1 MARKRVVE
9 APSLHSWEDVND
21 ALRQIAEAQIAL
33 GEIQSDMQKQ
43 ILGAQK
49 VAEEQSKP
57 LNDNVAKLEREIKSF
72 VTDHRD
78 EMGKTKSMVLTFGE
92 VGFRLSTSVSLP
104 RAKEKLEEI
113 IRRLKSRQMTDC
125 IVVEEKVSKEA
136 LKKYGEDT
144 VNAVGATW
152 KQSDV
157 FGYCKQKG
165 VPFYKMELPSIIVSY
180 ANEGARTK
188 IDELKK
194 VKFSKRNNKAAQ
206 GDKSLTVDVDMKI
219 VGGVYQDGVAPVY
232 HSCC

>member
-78 EMGKTKSMVLTFGE
+78 EMGKTKSVVLTFGE
-92 VGFRLSTSVSLP
+92 VGFRLSTSDWGDVDLKIPGLNIQVQEISYDDELEIEEVYGYGSKP
-104 RAKEKLEEI
+104 RGYGTGNYKASGKLSML
-113 IRRLKSRQMTDC
+113 RDDYDDLL
-125 IVVEEKVSKEA
+125 A
-136 LKKYGEDT
+136 
-144 VNAVGATW
+144 
-152 KQSDV
+152 
-157 FGYCKQKG
+157 YCKQKG

-194 VKFSKRNNKAAQ
+194 VKFSKRSNKAAQ
-206 GDKSLTVDVDMKI
+206 GDKSLTVDVDMMI
-219 VGGVYQDGVAPVY
+219 VGGVYQDGVAPV
-232 HSCC
+232 